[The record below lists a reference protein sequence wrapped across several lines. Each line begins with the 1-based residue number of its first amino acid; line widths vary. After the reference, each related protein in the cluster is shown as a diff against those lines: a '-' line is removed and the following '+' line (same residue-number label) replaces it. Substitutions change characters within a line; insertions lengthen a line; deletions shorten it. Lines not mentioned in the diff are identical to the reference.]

1 MTPNEPTPSTGG
13 PLSTMIDNAKSGDA
27 TSSEV
32 LVNALYDRLRSLA
45 AATLQSEQVGHTLQP
60 TALVHEAWIKL
71 AASENLDQAGRNTF
85 MAAAAKTMRR
95 VLIDHARIKK
105 AQKRGGGEMKVELT
119 DAESPAP
126 STEVDIEALDVA
138 LDEFAAKYPR
148 QHRVVEMKY
157 FANLTVKQIAEILG
171 LGERSVAN
179 DWVFA
184 SAWLRSRLDK
194 SQ

>member
-1 MTPNEPTPSTGG
+1 
-13 PLSTMIDNAKSGDA
+13 MIDNAKSGDA